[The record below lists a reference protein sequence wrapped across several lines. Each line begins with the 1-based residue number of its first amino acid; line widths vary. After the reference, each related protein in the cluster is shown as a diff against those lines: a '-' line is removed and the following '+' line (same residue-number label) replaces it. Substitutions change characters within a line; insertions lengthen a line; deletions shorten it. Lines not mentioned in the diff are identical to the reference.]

1 MMEWIQSHSELY
13 SWVILPLLI
22 LAARIIDVSLGTA
35 RVIFVSRGYKFLA
48 AAAGFWEV
56 LIWLLAIGQIM
67 QNLTN
72 PMCYIAYACGFAVGN
87 IVGITLTEKMSLGVV
102 LVRIMTNQN
111 ANLIIDA
118 LKTGKYGVTSI
129 DGQGAFGPTK
139 LIFTIVQRQAVEDV
153 IHIIKT
159 HAPKAFYSIEEVS
172 RVRKGKIAPR
182 KFPGGLGFLQTFKPF
197 RKGK

>member
-1 MMEWIQSHSELY
+1 MMEWVQSHPDLY

-22 LAARIIDVSLGTA
+22 LIARVIDVSLGTA

-56 LIWLLAIGQIM
+56 LIWLLAIRQIM
-67 QNLTN
+67 QNLSN
-72 PMCYIAYACGFAVGN
+72 PICYIAYAAGFATGN
-87 IVGITLTEKMSLGVV
+87 IIGISLTEKMSLGVV
-102 LVRIMTNQN
+102 LVRILTNQN
-111 ANLIIDA
+111 PQLIIES
-118 LKTGKYGVTSI
+118 LKNGKYGVTSM

-139 LIFTIVQRQAVEDV
+139 LIFTIVQRQSVED
-153 IHIIKT
+153 IISIIKM

-172 RVRKGKIAPR
+172 RVRKDKIAPR
-182 KFPGGLGFLQTFKPF
+182 KFPGGLSFLKTFMPF